1 MTGFL
6 VFPVIPFSL
15 PDFLRWEN
23 GKIKKKNWEIK
34 TEGDKDII
42 NLTNWGTAIRILR
55 IDFFFLFIFEFGL
68 VGVCFKTWSYH
79 VALTSLE
86 LMQVRLASTHNDLPD
101 SPRITW
107 GWEMFLRKGCLGGA
121 KEMTPKLGAS

>member
-34 TEGDKDII
+34 TEGDKGII

-55 IDFFFLFIFEFGL
+55 IDFFFSCLFLSSVWLEFVLKHGL
-68 VGVCFKTWSYH
+68 T
-79 VALTSLE
+79 
-86 LMQVRLASTHNDLPD
+86 M
-101 SPRITW
+101 
-107 GWEMFLRKGCLGGA
+107 
-121 KEMTPKLGAS
+121 